1 LPAGERL
8 RLARGMRI
16 VPLDPADEDAARG
29 CHEVRVA
36 AQEADDPQV
45 PPESL
50 SVLRS
55 WLTTGWGSNPGEA
68 WTAVNEADGRV
79 LGFYV
84 IELPD
89 LENLDRAMVIPLV
102 HPAFRRRG
110 VGRELLRHAAGR
122 AAASG
127 RSVLGS
133 ATLQGTAGEAFA
145 RQIGAKAGV
154 VEARRVLDLAA
165 VPPGTYPR
173 LRADAAGKAAGYTL
187 ARWLGATPDE
197 YVDRIAGSLNA
208 MNDAPS
214 NEGWEDHLWDADRVR
229 ARHDGVVRL
238 STLRR
243 YSVAALR
250 EETGDVAALTQVY
263 IDPGVP
269 WWGQQGLTA
278 VTRPHRGHRL
288 GLLTKTAMLEWLA
301 EAEPALE
308 RVITGNADSNSYMIS
323 VNETLG
329 FELFEPA
336 WQSYQLPVS
345 EAG

>member
-1 LPAGERL
+1 
-8 RLARGMRI
+8 
-16 VPLDPADEDAARG
+16 VPLDPEDEGAARG
-29 CHEVRVA
+29 CHEARAA
-36 AQEADDPQV
+36 AQEVDDPQV

-50 SVLRS
+50 ALLRT
-55 WLTTGWGSNPGEA
+55 WLTTGWGANPGEA
-68 WTAVNEADGRV
+68 WTAVDDADGRV
-79 LGFYV
+79 LGWYV

-110 VGRELLRHAAGR
+110 VGRELLRHASGR

-133 ATLQGTAGEAFA
+133 VVLQGSAGEAFA
-145 RQIGAKAGV
+145 RQIGAKAGL

-173 LRADAAGKAAGYTL
+173 LRADAAEKAAGYTL

-197 YVDRIAGSLNA
+197 YIVKLAGALNA

-214 NEGWEDHLWDADRVR
+214 DEGWEDDLWDAGRVR
-229 ARHDGVVRL
+229 ERHDGVVRL
-238 STLRR
+238 SALRR
-243 YSVAALR
+243 YSVAALQDD
-250 EETGDVAALTQVY
+250 TGDVAALTQVF
-263 IDPGVP
+263 IDPEVP
-269 WWGQQGLTA
+269 WWAQQGLTA

-308 RVITGNADSNSYMIS
+308 RIITGNADSNSFMIS

-329 FELFEPA
+329 FELLEPA
-336 WQSYQLPVS
+336 WQFYQLPAA

>member
-1 LPAGERL
+1 
-8 RLARGMRI
+8 MRI
-16 VPLDPADEDAARG
+16 VPLDPADDDAARG
-29 CHEVRVA
+29 CYEVRVA

-50 SVLRS
+50 SVLRT

-68 WTAVNEADGRV
+68 WTAVDEADEADGRGARGARV
-79 LGFYV
+79 LGWYV

-102 HPAFRRRG
+102 HPAYRRRG

-122 AAASG
+122 AAAGG

-133 ATLQGTAGEAFA
+133 VALQGTAGEAFA
-145 RQIGAKAGV
+145 RQAGAKAGL
-154 VEARRVLDLAA
+154 VEARRVLDLTA

-173 LRADAAGKAAGYTL
+173 LRADAAGKAGGYTL
-187 ARWLGATPDE
+187 VRWLGATPDE
-197 YVDRIAGSLNA
+197 YIAKIAGALNA

-214 NEGWEDHLWDADRVR
+214 DEGWEDDLWDADRVR
-229 ARHDGVVRL
+229 QRHDGVVHL
-238 STLRR
+238 STLHR

-250 EETGDVAALTQVY
+250 EETGEMAALTQVF
-263 IDPGVP
+263 IDPEVP
-269 WWGQQGLTA
+269 WWGQQGITA
-278 VTRPHRGHRL
+278 VTGPHRGHRL
-288 GLLTKTAMLEWLA
+288 GLLTKTTMLEWLA

-308 RVITGNADSNSYMIS
+308 RIITGNADSNSYMIS

-329 FELFEPA
+329 FRLFEPA
-336 WQSYQLPVS
+336 WQFYQLPVS

>member
-1 LPAGERL
+1 
-8 RLARGMRI
+8 

-50 SVLRS
+50 PVLRS

-68 WTAVNEADGRV
+68 WTAVDDADGRV
-79 LGFYV
+79 LGWYV

-110 VGRELLRHAAGR
+110 VGGELLRHAAGR

-133 ATLQGTAGEAFA
+133 VALQGTAGEAFA
-145 RQIGAKAGV
+145 RQVGAAAGL
-154 VEARRVLDLAA
+154 VEARRVLDLT
-165 VPPGTYPR
+165 VVSPGTFER
-173 LRADAAGKAAGYTL
+173 LRADAAGKAAGYAL

-197 YVDRIAGSLNA
+197 YVDKIAGALNA

-214 NEGWEDHLWDADRVR
+214 DEGWEDDLWDAGRVR
-229 ARHDGVVRL
+229 ERHDGVVRL

-243 YSVAALR
+243 YSLAALH

-263 IDPGVP
+263 IDPEVP
-269 WWGQQGLTA
+269 WWAQQGLTA

-288 GLLTKTAMLEWLA
+288 GLLTKTAMLGWLA

-308 RVITGNADSNSYMIS
+308 RIITGNADSNSHMIS

-329 FELFEPA
+329 YELFEPA
-336 WQSYQLPVS
+336 WQFYQLPAHQLTAA

>member
-50 SVLRS
+50 PVLRS
-55 WLTTGWGSNPGEA
+55 WLTTGWGSHPGEA
-68 WTAVNEADGRV
+68 WTAVDDADGRV
-79 LGFYV
+79 LGWYV
-84 IELPD
+84 IGLPD
-89 LENLDRAMVIPLV
+89 LENLGRATVIPVV

-133 ATLQGTAGEAFA
+133 VALQDTAGQAFA

-154 VEARRVLDLAA
+154 VEARRLLDLTAA
-165 VPPGTYPR
+165 PPGTYPR
-173 LRADAAGKAAGYTL
+173 LRAGAAGRAAGYTL

-197 YVDRIAGSLNA
+197 YVVKIAGALNA

-214 NEGWEDHLWDADRVR
+214 NEGWEDHRWDTDRVR
-229 ARHDGVVRL
+229 ERHDGVVRL
-238 STLRR
+238 STVRR
-243 YSVAALR
+243 YSVAAR
-250 EETGDVAALTQVY
+250 HEETGEVAALTQVY
-263 IDPGVP
+263 IDPGVR
-269 WWGQQGLTA
+269 WLGQQGLTA

-288 GLLTKTAMLEWLA
+288 GLLTKAAMLEWLA

-308 RVITGNADSNSYMIS
+308 RIITGNADSNSYMIS

-329 FELFEPA
+329 FELLEPA
-336 WQSYQLPVS
+336 WQFYQLPAS